1 MPSPQVPD
9 QEGIASLLDT
19 DLYKLT
25 MQCAILHS
33 GWGDIDVTYTF
44 ANRTPSLKIRRS
56 GYEWLKRQVSNLG
69 SITVTEGELGFLRRK
84 CPYFPESFLEYLKNF
99 RLKPHQEVKLEFHPI
114 PSPREGA
121 EDEDGD
127 LTITIAGSWAGTILY
142 EIPLLVLVSE
152 SYFRYTD
159 TDWDYTGQEE
169 NAFKKS
175 VRLLRGGCVFSEFGT
190 RRRRSYATQE
200 MVLRGLMKAAEEHK
214 QNNINTGG
222 NFIGTSNVHF
232 AHRFDLNPIG
242 TVAHEWFMGIAAITQ
257 NYLTANLV
265 GLEKWLSC
273 FKAVVLSIALTDTFG
288 TEQFLKCFKCERPGT
303 GLTYAEIYTGVR
315 QDSGDPKGFVLMMKT
330 FYTDL
335 EKETGRKVG
344 RKTIVFSDSLNVDL
358 CLRYKTCAEENG
370 FATSFG
376 VGTFLTNDFE
386 HLSRPNQKSSPLN
399 IVIKLSSAAGR
410 PAVKIS
416 DNIGKNT
423 GDKKTVEEVKQELG
437 YVERPW
443 REEKGRE
450 MGDEENR
457 WGARDTQQ

>member
-1 MPSPQVPD
+1 MPSPQGPD
-9 QEGIASLLDT
+9 REGIASLLDT

-33 GWGDIDVTYTF
+33 GWGDIDVTYTYT
-44 ANRTPSLKIRRS
+44 NRTPYLKIRRS

-99 RLKPHQEVKLEFHPI
+99 RLKPNQEVKLEFHPV
-114 PSPREGA
+114 PSPREGD
-121 EDEDGD
+121 EDEDGN
-127 LTITIAGSWAGTILY
+127 LTVTIAGSWAGTILY

-169 NAFKKS
+169 KAFEKG
-175 VRLLRGGCVFSEFGT
+175 VRLLQGGCVFSEFGT

-222 NFIGTSNVHF
+222 IFSGTSNVHF

-257 NYLTANLV
+257 NYSTANLV

-273 FKAVVLSIALTDTFG
+273 FGAVVLGIALTDTFG
-288 TEQFLKCFKCERPGT
+288 TEQFLKCFKRERPGT
-303 GLTYAEIYTGVR
+303 ALTYAEIYTGVR
-315 QDSGDPKGFVLMMKT
+315 QDSGDPKKLVLMMKT

-358 CLRYKTCAEENG
+358 CLRYKTFAEEFG

-376 VGTFLTNDFE
+376 IDDFE
-386 HLSRPNQKSSPLN
+386 RLSCPKQKSSPLN

-437 YVERPW
+437 YIEKTW
-443 REEKGRE
+443 SEEMGGE
-450 MGDEENR
+450 MGDEKNR
-457 WGARDTQQ
+457 WGA